1 MNSPQV
7 TTSFGLPALTTRPI
21 RELPDELISQIAAGE
36 VVERPASVVREL
48 LDNAL
53 DAGARA
59 VTVRLAGGG
68 VRLVTVED
76 DGTGID
82 AAQLPIALKRHATS
96 KIASL
101 QDLEQVGSLGFRGE
115 ALAAIV
121 SVSELVIYSRTRE
134 ASSGFSLDGRTGEIK
149 PVARAVGTTVEVK
162 ELFFNTPARRQFL
175 KSEATEQ
182 AHCLEAVR
190 RQALARPDVQWTVW
204 ADGKLLDNWRSL
216 TGPQALQQRCADVLG
231 QVFVDQSIEVAN
243 EDLRCSVRGFVGLP
257 AVARSRADHQYTYVN
272 GRFVRDKVVMN
283 ALRRAYEDVLHGQKQ
298 PSYVLFI
305 QIDPRAVDVN
315 VHPTK
320 VEVRFRDSRMV
331 HQALQRCVEQALSR
345 PRATDLPSDEPLSQT
360 LGVDPTT
367 GATNGEDLPIAAAM
381 PSPNTWRQMDF
392 GAGNRPS
399 PMPYRAFDREGVAPN
414 GQRLGVSELATL
426 WRPQDVESPR
436 IDDVSGVPG
445 RQAATPTDEEP
456 IWPLGRAL
464 AQLHGVYLLAQ
475 NQQGLIVVDMH
486 AAHER
491 IVYEQLKSQMAR
503 GSDAALTQQRLLI
516 PVSFH
521 ATAQEI
527 VICAEQGPALA
538 QLGFEITALSAQSLA
553 LRAVPA
559 ALADGDLV
567 ALAREVLTELAEHGA
582 QAVVQRAEHDLLA
595 SMACHGAVRA
605 NRQLTLPEMNAL
617 LRQIEQTDRSD
628 QCNHGRP
635 TWRQVTMKELDRLFL
650 RGQ

>member
-182 AHCLEAVR
+182 
-190 RQALARPDVQWTVW
+190 
-204 ADGKLLDNWRSL
+204 
-216 TGPQALQQRCADVLG
+216 
-231 QVFVDQSIEVAN
+231 VAN